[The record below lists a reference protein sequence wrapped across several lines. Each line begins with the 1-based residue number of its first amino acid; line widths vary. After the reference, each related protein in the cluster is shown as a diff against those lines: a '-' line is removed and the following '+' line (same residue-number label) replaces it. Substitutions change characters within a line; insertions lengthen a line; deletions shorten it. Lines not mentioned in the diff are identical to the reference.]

1 MNSEHLNKKRGF
13 AVSSRVSICL
23 GIFLMALSSA
33 WAGRA
38 YSAADDPQVVKD
50 FEARVSS
57 YLDLSKKQA
66 PAPKPTDSPS
76 KLAETHD
83 QIAEKMR
90 AARPDAKQGDIFTP
104 KIAAYFRHQIAAT
117 LAGHDGRKVRASLRH
132 AEPVQNVPLQVN
144 ARYPQK
150 LPLQSTP
157 PTLLLNLPHLPREL
171 QYRIVGRALLLY
183 DAQADLI
190 VDFVPEAV
198 LSN

>member
-1 MNSEHLNKKRGF
+1 MC
-13 AVSSRVSICL
+13 A
-23 GIFLMALSSA
+23 GILLLSLSCA

-38 YSAADDPQVVKD
+38 RGTRDDAQVVKD

-57 YLDLSKKQA
+57 YLDLGKKQA

-90 AARPDAKQGDIFTP
+90 AARPDARQGDIFTP
-104 KIAAYFRHQIAAT
+104 EIAAYFRHRIAAT
-117 LAGHDGRKVRASLRH
+117 LAGHDGKKIRASMRH

-150 LPLQSTP
+150 VPLQSTP
-157 PTLLLNLPHLPREL
+157 PTLLLNLPRLPREL
-171 QYRIVGRALLLY
+171 QYRIVGHALLLY
-183 DAQADLI
+183 DTQADLI
-190 VDFVPEAV
+190 VDFVPDAIV
-198 LSN
+198 SN